1 MILKCNNEKVVN
13 LVKYFETLDFADKL
27 RLSIDMLESY
37 HVKVKNDNVL
47 EILKKLLCA
56 VDEQYNKTK
65 FLNLLNYKHLLITSA
80 QVMELTEK
88 EQNIFVFEVF
98 YNIYKVLQNKIF
110 LECKWR
116 EWNWYSFSPCRSNE
130 RFAVIQEIVVFA

>member
-13 LVKYFETLDFADKL
+13 LVRYFETLDFADKL

-37 HVKVKNDNVL
+37 HVKVKNDKVL
-47 EILKKLLCA
+47 DILKKLLCV

-65 FLNLLNYKHLLITSA
+65 FLNLLNYKHLLMTSA

-88 EQNIFVFEVF
+88 EQNIFVFEIL
-98 YNIYKVLQNKIF
+98 YDIYSILKNKN
-110 LECKWR
+110 L
-116 EWNWYSFSPCRSNE
+116 
-130 RFAVIQEIVVFA
+130 

>member
-13 LVKYFETLDFADKL
+13 LVKYFETLDFEDKL

-37 HVKVKNDNVL
+37 HIKVKNDKVL

-65 FLNLLNYKHLLITSA
+65 FLNLLNYKHLLMTSA

-88 EQNIFVFEVF
+88 EQNIFVFEVL
-98 YNIYKVLQNKIF
+98 YNIYSTLKNKN
-110 LECKWR
+110 L
-116 EWNWYSFSPCRSNE
+116 
-130 RFAVIQEIVVFA
+130 

>member
-13 LVKYFETLDFADKL
+13 LVRYFETLDFADKL

-37 HVKVKNDNVL
+37 HVKVKNDKVL

-56 VDEQYNKTK
+56 VDEQYNKIK
-65 FLNLLNYKHLLITSA
+65 FLNLLNYKHLLMTSA

-88 EQNIFVFEVF
+88 EQNIFLFEVL
-98 YNIYKVLQNKIF
+98 YNIYTSVK
-110 LECKWR
+110 
-116 EWNWYSFSPCRSNE
+116 E
-130 RFAVIQEIVVFA
+130 RNF

>member
-37 HVKVKNDNVL
+37 HVKVTNDTVL
-47 EILKKLLCA
+47 EFLKKLLCA
-56 VDEQYNKTK
+56 VDESYSKTK
-65 FLNLLNYKHLLITSA
+65 FLNLLNYKHLLMTSA

-88 EQNIFVFEVF
+88 EQNIFVFEILF
-98 YNIYKVLQNKIF
+98 DIYKKIF
-110 LECKWR
+110 NIIK
-116 EWNWYSFSPCRSNE
+116 
-130 RFAVIQEIVVFA
+130 